1 MIKSL
6 EEGITRAYGG
16 STEFEMEDAHAWYFQ
31 NKDGDVETEV
41 KVVKEDGVLWQ
52 RDLGTEDWYLA
63 FMTKEELLLPEAES
77 MQRSI
82 SIQAKGYAFN
92 FTTNASESELGLVMK
107 KLTKDFNAGTRS
119 ILSDDDIIPALK
131 EAGFEADRIPG
142 VLPDPDQIINA
153 DW

>member
-16 STEFEMEDAHAWYFQ
+16 SSEFEMEDAHAWYFQ
-31 NKDGDVETEV
+31 NKDGEVETEV
-41 KVVKEDGVLWQ
+41 KVVKEDGLLWQ
-52 RDLGTEDWYLA
+52 RKVGTEDWYLA
-63 FMTKEELLLPEAES
+63 FMTKDELFLPEATS

-92 FTTNASESELGLVMK
+92 FTTNASESELESVMN
-107 KLTKDFNAGTRS
+107 KLTEDFNAGTRS

-131 EAGFEADRIPG
+131 EAGFKVSRIPG
-142 VLPDPDQIINA
+142 VLPYPDQIIRA